1 MKTLAILAVL
11 ALSAINLTAQNSV
24 VVHGTVYFNG
34 QPVPNVSVY
43 LFQANPFPG
52 CLNCG
57 GPRDIDGFLR
67 CYAGNQDVQ
76 CLRDLGG
83 AAAVAITD
91 EKGQYTFGLG
101 DARAWLD
108 YTDTLVVCS
117 PAQGF
122 GTTITKLES
131 PAKSIT
137 INASINLYPY
147 KTLER

>member
-1 MKTLAILAVL
+1 MKTLATLAVL
-11 ALSAINLTAQNSV
+11 ALSAINLTAQNNV

-76 CLRDLGG
+76 CLLIS
-83 AAAVAITD
+83 AVLRLWPSPTRKEATS
-91 EKGQYTFGLG
+91 
-101 DARAWLD
+101 LD
-108 YTDTLVVCS
+108 
-117 PAQGF
+117 
-122 GTTITKLES
+122 
-131 PAKSIT
+131 
-137 INASINLYPY
+137 
-147 KTLER
+147 